1 MGRSLKCNSSGD
13 RLFFRCKNNF
23 ELSNNANNCSK
34 VYINGDENEVLSFE
48 GLIKQNKISQVA
60 SQNLD
65 CCDAGVDIDEFTD
78 SEYQYLKPLLYVEL
92 VAIFDQ
98 HKIVF
103 LKRKASTKYK
113 GERREIL
120 GHPG

>member
-1 MGRSLKCNSSGD
+1 M
-13 RLFFRCKNNF
+13 
-23 ELSNNANNCSK
+23 
-34 VYINGDENEVLSFE
+34 
-48 GLIKQNKISQVA
+48 KQNKVSQLT

-65 CCDAGVDIDEFTD
+65 SCDEGVDIDEFTD

-98 HKIVF
+98 HKVVF

-113 GERREIL
+113 GKSTDCKRPHVVPFGDL
-120 GHPG
+120 A